1 MRDDIDTLAGYF
13 IDVPDIDVARIDIS
27 KNDLEGIEMK
37 SYPMFYFY
45 PAGEGHS
52 QIAYERELDLAV
64 FTLVNE

>member
-1 MRDDIDTLAGYF
+1 MREDINTLAGYF

-45 PAGEGHS
+45 PAGEGRS

-64 FTLVNE
+64 FIY